1 MSLSKFSQKQ
11 NPMYKF
17 RFFHPCGKCGSHCDS
32 DESLILY
39 CEVCRKHFHRSCL
52 KISKRRYSEIH
63 RKKETFVCSPKCS
76 NTLMALSE
84 VDNIDFFSA
93 LSGEGKYPC
102 GRCCRDCLDE
112 TPCISCSICDRWFHF
127 ECSNLS
133 AKEFN
138 SIDYY
143 FCSPACEICLLPF
156 TEVATS
162 NLIKEGILCDG
173 GVTKNPSKKKK
184 KKLKRS
190 MLKTKHFLSSQSVKI
205 DHFLEIDCA
214 YLDTNE
220 VNNFLNSDHSFT
232 IFQNNL
238 RSMNLNLHLID
249 EIFLDCEKKPDILAF
264 SETRLR
270 HNDASPYQKGYHEL
284 EREDSPTEIGGVGF
298 YVSENIQY
306 SRRDD
311 LSLKM
316 DRVEDLWVEIEIP
329 KSSTANTKSS
339 TEKYVIGNIYRH
351 PGSQYKYFCE
361 RLCNTLEILH
371 KSKTKYILVGD
382 YNISA
387 LKYNLCT
394 DVTNYINSLNS
405 VGCHIHVD
413 KPTRIAEN
421 TASCIDHVYSN
432 LTPDRLTNRIVLSD
446 ASDHFS
452 VITKVPDVNSYN
464 EKSKLYYRRSKLS
477 SSEWENFN
485 SELKQILDQKLNCNA
500 LISLDPNSYAEHI
513 TNTYHALI
521 EKFMPVKTL
530 SRKQRRFFD
539 KPWITKGLKIS
550 IRTKNK
556 MFQLLKKTSDL
567 AANQK
572 YKDYR
577 SLLTRLKIKAKNK
590 YYYELAV
597 SYGNDKSKTW
607 RLINEIMN
615 RRRKSKKSVNSII
628 DTHGRK
634 IQDPKIIA
642 NSLNEH
648 FSTVGK
654 VMASKFSSNTNQKN
668 PLDYVSA
675 DIKNLLIF
683 SPTTQSEISK
693 LIRKLNIK
701 KSCGYDSISNKILK
715 FSSSVITPFIV
726 KLFNECIKNGIF
738 PDCFKTAQVVP
749 LFKGGE
755 REDRTCYRPISL
767 LPAVG
772 KLLEKVISVRTTKF
786 LQKNNAF
793 SNHQFGFREGFS
805 TEYAILDIYEKLLCN
820 LDKGLSS
827 CAIFLDLAKAFDSV
841 DHGVLLSKLP
851 KYGIRG
857 KSFEFFKSYLT
868 SRTQFVK
875 LGGVSSSLLP
885 IDFGVP
891 QGSILGPLLFIIFIN
906 DLQNATNL
914 FIKLFADDTFLCAE
928 NSNFDLLERE
938 VNLELEKVYEWLSA
952 NKLTLN
958 ISKSKYMLVTNKK
971 DITRNPSISI
981 DGTLLESC
989 EKYKY
994 LGVVIDKNLTWK
1006 PQIEHV
1012 CKKISKACGA
1022 IAKLRHCMST
1032 KLLVEVYHSLI
1043 HSYLRYG
1050 IMVWGT
1056 ASDVNLHPLKV
1067 LVNRAVRIITSAP
1080 FGRVDLDPIYS
1091 YLRVLD
1097 LEKVYS
1103 LETCKYMYKVKKDLI
1118 PVVIG
1123 KHFRNR
1129 SEILPKH
1136 NYNLRNRNQ
1145 APKIETRL
1153 TSSEKSIQLRGEK
1166 LWADLPDN
1174 LKECSS
1180 LVNFKKNMKLSLLE
1194 SYVD

>member
-1 MSLSKFSQKQ
+1 
-11 NPMYKF
+11 
-17 RFFHPCGKCGSHCDS
+17 
-32 DESLILY
+32 
-39 CEVCRKHFHRSCL
+39 
-52 KISKRRYSEIH
+52 
-63 RKKETFVCSPKCS
+63 
-76 NTLMALSE
+76 
-84 VDNIDFFSA
+84 
-93 LSGEGKYPC
+93 
-102 GRCCRDCLDE
+102 
-112 TPCISCSICDRWFHF
+112 
-127 ECSNLS
+127 
-133 AKEFN
+133 
-138 SIDYY
+138 
-143 FCSPACEICLLPF
+143 
-156 TEVATS
+156 
-162 NLIKEGILCDG
+162 
-173 GVTKNPSKKKK
+173 
-184 KKLKRS
+184 
-190 MLKTKHFLSSQSVKI
+190 
-205 DHFLEIDCA
+205 
-214 YLDTNE
+214 
-220 VNNFLNSDHSFT
+220 
-232 IFQNNL
+232 
-238 RSMNLNLHLID
+238 
-249 EIFLDCEKKPDILAF
+249 
-264 SETRLR
+264 
-270 HNDASPYQKGYHEL
+270 
-284 EREDSPTEIGGVGF
+284 
-298 YVSENIQY
+298 
-306 SRRDD
+306 
-311 LSLKM
+311 
-316 DRVEDLWVEIEIP
+316 
-329 KSSTANTKSS
+329 
-339 TEKYVIGNIYRH
+339 
-351 PGSQYKYFCE
+351 
-361 RLCNTLEILH
+361 
-371 KSKTKYILVGD
+371 
-382 YNISA
+382 
-387 LKYNLCT
+387 
-394 DVTNYINSLNS
+394 
-405 VGCHIHVD
+405 
-413 KPTRIAEN
+413 
-421 TASCIDHVYSN
+421 
-432 LTPDRLTNRIVLSD
+432 
-446 ASDHFS
+446 
-452 VITKVPDVNSYN
+452 
-464 EKSKLYYRRSKLS
+464 
-477 SSEWENFN
+477 
-485 SELKQILDQKLNCNA
+485 
-500 LISLDPNSYAEHI
+500 
-513 TNTYHALI
+513 
-521 EKFMPVKTL
+521 
-530 SRKQRRFFD
+530 
-539 KPWITKGLKIS
+539 
-550 IRTKNK
+550 
-556 MFQLLKKTSDL
+556 
-567 AANQK
+567 
-572 YKDYR
+572 
-577 SLLTRLKIKAKNK
+577 
-590 YYYELAV
+590 
-597 SYGNDKSKTW
+597 
-607 RLINEIMN
+607 MN
-615 RRRKSKKSVNSII
+615 RRRKSKNSVNSII

>member
-1 MSLSKFSQKQ
+1 
-11 NPMYKF
+11 
-17 RFFHPCGKCGSHCDS
+17 
-32 DESLILY
+32 
-39 CEVCRKHFHRSCL
+39 
-52 KISKRRYSEIH
+52 
-63 RKKETFVCSPKCS
+63 
-76 NTLMALSE
+76 
-84 VDNIDFFSA
+84 
-93 LSGEGKYPC
+93 
-102 GRCCRDCLDE
+102 
-112 TPCISCSICDRWFHF
+112 
-127 ECSNLS
+127 
-133 AKEFN
+133 
-138 SIDYY
+138 
-143 FCSPACEICLLPF
+143 
-156 TEVATS
+156 
-162 NLIKEGILCDG
+162 
-173 GVTKNPSKKKK
+173 
-184 KKLKRS
+184 
-190 MLKTKHFLSSQSVKI
+190 
-205 DHFLEIDCA
+205 
-214 YLDTNE
+214 
-220 VNNFLNSDHSFT
+220 
-232 IFQNNL
+232 
-238 RSMNLNLHLID
+238 
-249 EIFLDCEKKPDILAF
+249 
-264 SETRLR
+264 
-270 HNDASPYQKGYHEL
+270 
-284 EREDSPTEIGGVGF
+284 
-298 YVSENIQY
+298 
-306 SRRDD
+306 
-311 LSLKM
+311 
-316 DRVEDLWVEIEIP
+316 
-329 KSSTANTKSS
+329 
-339 TEKYVIGNIYRH
+339 
-351 PGSQYKYFCE
+351 
-361 RLCNTLEILH
+361 
-371 KSKTKYILVGD
+371 
-382 YNISA
+382 
-387 LKYNLCT
+387 
-394 DVTNYINSLNS
+394 
-405 VGCHIHVD
+405 
-413 KPTRIAEN
+413 
-421 TASCIDHVYSN
+421 
-432 LTPDRLTNRIVLSD
+432 
-446 ASDHFS
+446 
-452 VITKVPDVNSYN
+452 
-464 EKSKLYYRRSKLS
+464 
-477 SSEWENFN
+477 
-485 SELKQILDQKLNCNA
+485 
-500 LISLDPNSYAEHI
+500 
-513 TNTYHALI
+513 
-521 EKFMPVKTL
+521 
-530 SRKQRRFFD
+530 
-539 KPWITKGLKIS
+539 
-550 IRTKNK
+550 
-556 MFQLLKKTSDL
+556 
-567 AANQK
+567 
-572 YKDYR
+572 
-577 SLLTRLKIKAKNK
+577 
-590 YYYELAV
+590 
-597 SYGNDKSKTW
+597 
-607 RLINEIMN
+607 MN
-615 RRRKSKKSVNSII
+615 RRRKSKNSVNSII

-857 KSFEFFKSYLT
+857 KSFDFFKSYLT

-1118 PVVIG
+1118 PVVIA